1 MIIAVPK
8 EITFGETRVAL
19 VPDAVSSLVKEE
31 VEVLIESGAGSL
43 AYFSDEEYVSAGAS
57 IVPDVKTLFQQA
69 EVVLKVNAPDN
80 NTEVG
85 SHEIEMMAKGTTVI
99 GCLQPL
105 VNLDLVR
112 MLVNRH
118 IVGFSIDT
126 IPRIARAQKMDVLS
140 AMSSLVGYKS
150 VIIAAS
156 LLGKY
161 FPMMMTAAGTV
172 APARGLVIGAG
183 VAGLQAIATA
193 RRLGAVVE
201 AFDVRPIVKE
211 QVESLGATFIDI
223 GELDDQSE
231 TTGGYATEQTE
242 DSQTV
247 HRKVI
252 HEHVKTADFVI
263 TTALIPG
270 KPAPILL
277 TAAMVDDMA
286 PGSVI
291 VDLAGEMGGNC
302 ELTKPGSKVSN
313 NGVVIDGPINIPS
326 SMPKQASQLYSR
338 NIVSLLQHLVK
349 DGQIHVDFDDE
360 ITKGCCITNDGVVVH
375 GQTADLMMGNVKP
388 N

>member
-1 MIIAVPK
+1 MRIAVPK
-8 EITFGETRVAL
+8 EIASGETRVAL
-19 VPDAVSSLVKEE
+19 VPDTVSSLVKKEL
-31 VEVLIESGAGSL
+31 EVLIESGAGTR
-43 AYFSDEEYVSAGAS
+43 AYFSDEEYASAGAT
-57 IVPDVKTLFQQA
+57 IVPDAKTLFRQA
-69 EVVLKVNAPDN
+69 EVVLKVHAPTN
-80 NTEVG
+80 NPEAG
-85 SHEIEMMAKGTTVI
+85 SHEIEMMAEGTVI
-99 GCLQPL
+99 IGILQPL

-112 MLVNRH
+112 MLVDNRV
-118 IVGFSIDT
+118 VGFSIDT

-140 AMSSLVGYKS
+140 AMSSLAGYKA
-150 VIIAAS
+150 VIIAAG

-201 AFDVRPIVKE
+201 AFDVRPVVKE
-211 QVESLGATFIDI
+211 QVESLGATFIDV
-223 GELDDQSE
+223 GELDEQSE
-231 TTGGYATEQTE
+231 ITGGYAKEQTE
-242 DSQTV
+242 DSQST
-247 HRKVI
+247 HRQLI

-270 KPAPILL
+270 KPAPILI
-277 TAAMVDDMA
+277 TAPMVEDMA

-302 ELTKPGSKVSN
+302 ELTKPGFKVSN
-313 NGVVIDGPINIPS
+313 NGVIIDGPLNIPG

-360 ITKGCCITNDGVVVH
+360 ITKGCCITHDGVVVH
-375 GQTADLMMGNVKP
+375 EQTADLMGEAVKP